1 MKLRYILLT
10 AGLALSAAPAHA
22 AVTVVG
28 STFARTCYDAAE
40 SRFAGTEAIS
50 DCDQALRQENLTGYD
65 RVATH
70 VNRGILKLR
79 GGAVDAAI
87 ADFDRAIDLDP
98 GEAEAYLNKGMA
110 VLRLPE
116 GEDQAIGLFDAAI
129 QKKTRR
135 PAIAYYGRAVANE
148 LNGRI
153 REAYR
158 DYRQASAMDP
168 KSRQPKAELARFTV
182 RQQ

>member
-1 MKLRYILLT
+1 MKLRYILLA
-10 AGLALSAAPAHA
+10 AGVALPAVPAHA
-22 AVTVVG
+22 AVTVLG
-28 STFARTCYDAAE
+28 NTFARTCYDAAE
-40 SRFAGTEAIS
+40 ARTS
-50 DCDQALRQENLTGYD
+50 DAAEIVNCDRALREENLTDSD

-79 GGAVDAAI
+79 TGAVDAAI
-87 ADFDRAIDLDP
+87 ADFDRAIALNP

-110 VLRLPE
+110 VLRMPE
-116 GEDQAIGLFDAAI
+116 GEEQAVGLFDAALS
-129 QKKTRR
+129 KKTRK

-153 REAYR
+153 KEAYR
-158 DYRQASAMDP
+158 DYRQANLIDP
-168 KSRQPKAELARFTV
+168 KWREPKTELARFTV

>member
-10 AGLALSAAPAHA
+10 ASVSLLAAPAFA

-28 STFARTCYDAAE
+28 STSARACYNAAE
-40 SRFAGTEAIS
+40 NRFGGTEAID
-50 DCDQALRQENLTGYD
+50 DCDQALREENLSGYD

-87 ADFDRAIDLDP
+87 ADFDRAIDLNP
-98 GEAEAYLNKGMA
+98 REAEAYLNKGMA
-110 VLRLPE
+110 VLRLPD
-116 GEDQAIGLFDAAI
+116 GEDQAIGLFDAAL
-129 QKKTRR
+129 QKKTRK
-135 PAIAYYGRAVANE
+135 PAIAYYGRGVANE
-148 LNGRI
+148 LNGRL

-168 KSRQPKAELARFTV
+168 KWREPKAELARFTV

>member
-10 AGLALSAAPAHA
+10 AGIAFSAAPADA
-22 AVTVVG
+22 AITVLG
-28 STFARTCYDAAE
+28 NTFARTCFEAAE
-40 SRFAGTEAIS
+40 SRFSNPEAIVN
-50 DCDQALRQENLTGYD
+50 CDQALSEENLLDSD

-79 GGAVDAAI
+79 SGAVDSAI
-87 ADFDRAIDLDP
+87 ADFDQAIDLNP
-98 GEAEAYLNKGMA
+98 AEAEAYLNKGMA
-110 VLRLPE
+110 VLRLPD
-116 GEDQAIGLFDAAI
+116 GEDQAIGLFDAAL
-129 QKKTRR
+129 QKKTRK
-135 PAIAYYGRAVANE
+135 PAIAYYGRAIANE

-158 DYRQASAMDP
+158 DYRQASVMDP
-168 KSRQPKAELARFTV
+168 KWREPKAELARFTV